1 MIWPTKKFKYRTDL
15 VSAIAHIEIFAKVH
29 FLPSLSLSPS
39 LALHTHA
46 YILSIIWM
54 VMAEQANERL
64 ALNMHVYNNMH
75 AFAILIM

>member
-15 VSAIAHIEIFAKVH
+15 VSAIAHIEIFAEVH
-29 FLPSLSLSPS
+29 FSLLSRTP
-39 LALHTHA
+39 HTCI

-75 AFAILIM
+75 TFAILIM

>member
-1 MIWPTKKFKYRTDL
+1 MIWPTKKFRYRTDL
-15 VSAIAHIEIFAKVH
+15 VSVIAHIEIFAKVH
-29 FLPSLSLSPS
+29 FFPSLS

-46 YILSIIWM
+46 YILSIIWMVMAM